1 MGDYIRYEHRTT
13 LTAIVVLYNM
23 DNKYACKISY
33 GESGWP
39 WTLGGIGDVVAANAC
54 RDDQVDRQSAVQ
66 RTHRSGRLF
75 ETGIRMRR
83 QLSR

>member
-1 MGDYIRYEHRTT
+1 
-13 LTAIVVLYNM
+13 LTAILALDNM